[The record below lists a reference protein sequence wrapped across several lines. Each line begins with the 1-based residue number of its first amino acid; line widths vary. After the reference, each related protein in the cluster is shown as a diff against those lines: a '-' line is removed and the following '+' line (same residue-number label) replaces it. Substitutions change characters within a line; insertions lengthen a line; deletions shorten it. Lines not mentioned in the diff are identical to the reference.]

1 MAESGLFKHP
11 LKTNE
16 HRSPMVPA
24 SPEIEKQLDKV
35 LAEIGLI

>member
-1 MAESGLFKHP
+1 LGV

-24 SPEIEKQLDKV
+24 SPEIEKQLDRV
-35 LAEIGLI
+35 LVEIGLI

>member
-1 MAESGLFKHP
+1 VKYMLKHLGV

-16 HRSPMVPA
+16 HGGPMVPA